1 MRLARTPVLMVRPM
15 GAVEAGDTETPQM
28 DPACPRCVAVREE
41 SGGRTW
47 LCPEHDVPAQRP
59 RSYGYSS
66 VFDVNVD
73 PVNKLW

>member
-1 MRLARTPVLMVRPM
+1 M
-15 GAVEAGDTETPQM
+15 E
-28 DPACPRCVAVREE
+28 PACPRCLAAREE

-47 LCPEHDVPAQRP
+47 LCPEHEVPAARP
-59 RSYGYSS
+59 RAYGYSS